1 MMVRAKV
8 LYLWDKWKPH
18 KTTDVGIE
26 KKLLSEEEGEAFMN
40 QIISTDDSADM
51 AAVQM
56 FGEVIGTEEA
66 PLTCDGKKI
75 FEWAQVVVSQTYLD
89 SLPANSFKAKQV
101 LLKEIAMSA
110 KVEVELE
117 EECVIIVGSW
127 NAILK
132 TQLREGPWTFGNLL
146 GGISSLRKS
155 TQLKVFAELAPI
167 PPVFS
172 NSVLFS
178 RFREGASGGFALF
191 FHAAPVNKQTGI
203 EDIYSETRNIHTS
216 PTKRPASKVLCYFR
230 QKYLNHKRQRQRM
243 IHKNLSNIKHHTE
256 TSKVLEDC
264 GAMAQDL
271 SQDYK
276 PIQESEVYVDIALS
290 GPVPSSAQLLSTQG
304 IAPVLQEG
312 DNSLE
317 KLLPDN
323 SSLPRNL
330 NSNET
335 LCKSIANMLE
345 DHDEINNG
353 KENIHQFSV
362 LPRRKPF
369 LDVSDGV
376 SENIQNCLSSKSLNM
391 KEKKKNY
398 EKLAPYK
405 YFCPNCSFKT
415 KRESHYKRHQKLHK
429 QISQVFSCD
438 ICNFTCIRQGVLRR
452 HKMTHNAVD
461 FACDKCNYRT
471 DHYKYL
477 LKHKRLKHWNNNKCS
492 YKAIRKEHFMRHVN
506 NVHNDKRPYLCDH
519 CGKSFKR
526 SDALKHHT
534 FTTHGLSA
542 YQCQV
547 CSKIFRTQAQLNT
560 HLAVHSNIRAFLCE
574 VCGSS
579 FKTRAA
585 QYKHVLHIH
594 KNPKAYSC
602 TQCSRKFNTN
612 YALRRHTKQHSLDN
626 KTNCMQLLEETS
638 GVFCENPIIDMDA
651 TPSLGMHIGSDSH
664 MPPLTGNTLLIQDS
678 LQLTLNDNQTA
689 IAVQVIGVI

>member
-1 MMVRAKV
+1 MLLGNTQSSRKIAPVDHA
-8 LYLWDKWKPH
+8 
-18 KTTDVGIE
+18 
-26 KKLLSEEEGEAFMN
+26 KKLLSKEEGEAFMN
-40 QIISTDDSADM
+40 HIISADDSADM

-132 TQLREGPWTFGNLL
+132 TQLLL
-146 GGISSLRKS
+146 VQCLAKAKGTSVTQDDKSLSS
-155 TQLKVFAELAPI
+155 
-167 PPVFS
+167 
-172 NSVLFS
+172 
-178 RFREGASGGFALF
+178 
-191 FHAAPVNKQTGI
+191 I

-256 TSKVLEDC
+256 TSKVLDDC
-264 GAMAQDL
+264 GAMTQDL
-271 SQDYK
+271 AQDYK

-312 DNSLE
+312 DNSLG
-317 KLLPDN
+317 KLLMDN

-335 LCKSIANMLE
+335 LCESIVNKLE
-345 DHDEINNG
+345 DHGEINNG
-353 KENIHQFSV
+353 KENIHQF

-376 SENIQNCLSSKSLNM
+376 SENIQNCLSSKSLNI

-477 LKHKRLKHWNNNKCS
+477 LKHKRLKHWNNNNKVNSEKKTLSCDDCEYSTTKLHLMERHKRSHHNTKRDMDFQCQQCS

-638 GVFCENPIIDMDA
+638 GVFCENPIIDMNA

>member
-1 MMVRAKV
+1 MLETHRNLLREVG
-8 LYLWDKWKPH
+8 
-18 KTTDVGIE
+18 KTGCC
-26 KKLLSEEEGEAFMN
+26 EGETGQSVRGVATCSRAETSREHMFDTC
-40 QIISTDDSADM
+40 QRLLTDN
-51 AAVQM
+51 
-56 FGEVIGTEEA
+56 
-66 PLTCDGKKI
+66 
-75 FEWAQVVVSQTYLD
+75 YL
-89 SLPANSFKAKQV
+89 
-101 LLKEIAMSA
+101 
-110 KVEVELE
+110 
-117 EECVIIVGSW
+117 
-127 NAILK
+127 
-132 TQLREGPWTFGNLL
+132 
-146 GGISSLRKS
+146 
-155 TQLKVFAELAPI
+155 PI
-167 PPVFS
+167 PPPRVAPHVS
-172 NSVLFS
+172 HNPLIWLLLVQCLAKAKGTSVTQDDKSLS
-178 RFREGASGGFALF
+178 S
-191 FHAAPVNKQTGI
+191 I
-203 EDIYSETRNIHTS
+203 EDIYSETRNIHNS

-230 QKYLNHKRQRQRM
+230 QKYLNHKRQRQRR
-243 IHKNLSNIKHHTE
+243 IHKNLPNIKHHTDS
-256 TSKVLEDC
+256 SKVLDDC
-264 GAMAQDL
+264 GTITKELA
-271 SQDYK
+271 QDYK
-276 PIQESEVYVDIALS
+276 PMQESEVYVDIALS

-312 DNSLE
+312 DNSLG
-317 KLLPDN
+317 KLLMDN
-323 SSLPRNL
+323 SPLPRNL
-330 NSNET
+330 NSSET
-335 LCKSIANMLE
+335 LCKSFANTLE
-345 DHDEINNG
+345 DHNEINNG

-362 LPRRKPF
+362 IPRRKPF

-376 SENIQNCLSSKSLNM
+376 SENIQNCLSHKSLNM

-438 ICNFTCIRQGVLRR
+438 KCNFTCIRQGVLRR

-477 LKHKRLKHWNNNKCS
+477 LKHKRLKHWNNNKVTSEKKTLSCDDCEYSTTKLHLMERHKRSHHNTKRDMDFQCQQCS

-612 YALRRHTKQHSLDN
+612 YALRRHTKQHRPLALSSESIKPILWDGGWEGERHGVASQPTKVSFRVNKNSWIMETVDGTSCQTGLAEKSLDN

-651 TPSLGMHIGSDSH
+651 TASLGMHIGSDSH